1 MDNKLNYSFMAFA
14 SGKVS
19 TEVAE
24 VKRYIGVAPVY
35 VKAVNPTK
43 KQLEAIYNTTIENE
57 PSYLSEDENKVKQ
70 ARIDFVVV
78 TDAEKCGIEMTT
90 KVTFF
95 IKNDVR
101 YNRDK
106 TKIQVINKYGET
118 TWLPIEDAKAGRVPE
133 SLSWFE
139 AADFRPAYIGEEE
152 LTGFIKAYLNIPNK
166 SYRNA
171 NGEVFEL
178 ENKSDAEARLD
189 CISNYFKG
197 DFSELKSVIEL
208 QPNNKVKVLFGVRTT
223 DDGKQYQTAYIQK
236 FLKNNV
242 SNYSKLEEDVKA
254 RKDSGA
260 YPTTAFKVCELE
272 EFTVEA
278 SDLNEDMPEAAPAVE
293 MPNWFTK

>member
-1 MDNKLNYSFMAFA
+1 MGNKLNYSFMAFA

-90 KVTFF
+90 EVTFF

-118 TWLPIEDAKAGRVPE
+118 TWYDWCVENWGTKWNACEVQVSDYTIEFSTAWAFAEPVMRKLAELCAKHSVD
-133 SLSWFE
+133 FE
-139 AADFRPAYIGEEE
+139 GEWAD
-152 LTGFIKAYLNIPNK
+152 
-166 SYRNA
+166 
-171 NGEVFEL
+171 
-178 ENKSDAEARLD
+178 
-189 CISNYFKG
+189 
-197 DFSELKSVIEL
+197 
-208 QPNNKVKVLFGVRTT
+208 
-223 DDGKQYQTAYIQK
+223 
-236 FLKNNV
+236 
-242 SNYSKLEEDVKA
+242 EDP
-254 RKDSGA
+254 S
-260 YPTTAFKVCELE
+260 
-272 EFTVEA
+272 
-278 SDLNEDMPEAAPAVE
+278 
-293 MPNWFTK
+293 